1 MDSVL
6 HSLYRADLQKTN
18 LQFAYFG
25 SRKKGVDYPK
35 DVTIDLSY
43 ADFYRA
49 DLSRASLKGAY
60 AKGAVFY
67 QARLYNTVLSDAD
80 LSEANFFEADL
91 RGAKFDRA
99 LLNLA
104 KFAGARN
111 VPAEIREKLD
121 DHGVYRDAERFR
133 PTQRSEAPLARV
145 FFSRP
150 GAGKSTCDR
159 R

>member
-1 MDSVL
+1 MGQTCRRQTYGLPISG
-6 HSLYRADLQKTN
+6 RE
-18 LQFAYFG
+18 
-25 SRKKGVDYPK
+25 KKESTIPK
-35 DVTIDLSY
+35 TIDLSY

-49 DLSRASLKGAY
+49 DLSRASLKGTY

-121 DHGVYRDAERFR
+121 DHGVYRDAERF
-133 PTQRSEAPLARV
+133 
-145 FFSRP
+145 
-150 GAGKSTCDR
+150 
-159 R
+159 